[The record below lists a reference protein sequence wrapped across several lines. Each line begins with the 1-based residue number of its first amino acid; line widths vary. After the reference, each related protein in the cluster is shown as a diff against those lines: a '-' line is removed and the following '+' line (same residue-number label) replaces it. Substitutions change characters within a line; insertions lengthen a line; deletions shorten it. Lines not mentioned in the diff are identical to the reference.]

1 MGKDPAFGSGS
12 SGIVINQFTYSSKIQ
27 VTCMRKSI
35 TNHCLELITNKFSFS
50 DSNNDKV
57 YIYGAN
63 AWVFYSIFILFAGE
77 NIYIDK

>member
-1 MGKDPAFGSGS
+1 MGKDPAFGSSS
-12 SGIVINQFTYSSKIQ
+12 SGIVINQFTYSGKVQ

-57 YIYGAN
+57 YIDKAN
-63 AWVFYSIFILFAGE
+63 AWVFYSIFILFIGG
-77 NIYIDK
+77 NIY